1 MIYEPQEDSYM
12 LEEQVKKLVKNV
24 KVLDMGTGSGIQARA
39 ALENNC
45 EVLAIDINQEA
56 VDYVKKKGI
65 RVIKSDLFSNVEGK
79 FDVIIFNP
87 PYLPEEELEDEES
100 KLCTTG
106 GKKGSEI
113 VERFLKEVKHYLNE
127 NGFIL
132 VVVSSLTGKDLF
144 EGFKFEVLS
153 EKSFFFEKLYAYR
166 LFVE

>member
-106 GKKGSEI
+106 GKKGGEI
-113 VERFLKEVKHYLNE
+113 VERFLRDVKDYLNE